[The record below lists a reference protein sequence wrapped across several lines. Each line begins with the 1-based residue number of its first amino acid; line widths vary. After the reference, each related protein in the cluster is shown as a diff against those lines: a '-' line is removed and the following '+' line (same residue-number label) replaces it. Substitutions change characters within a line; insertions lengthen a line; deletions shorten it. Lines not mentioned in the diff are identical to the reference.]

1 MKRNCSRSP
10 LAINQL
16 QNQEALSL
24 ARVRKLRILFD
35 PGLDRHSSEEELER
49 ISCGF
54 LQQQDSEGRK
64 WGLQRT
70 RRGGR
75 HGDASTSSSDEEVKA
90 LCGQAK
96 PDTHLCASPSP
107 VPFSASPPHRLVREQ
122 ARPII
127 LAHFDQS
134 ASYKRQRN
142 QGRPSL
148 DLEKMQQKMLFK
160 KNCFGKT
167 RIVKIRSISGSCPP
181 PRYIYDPS
189 SFTFRSLTTL
199 RPRSPLTAAE
209 ETPCA

>member
-1 MKRNCSRSP
+1 MKQNCSQSP
-10 LAINQL
+10 LATNQL

-49 ISCGF
+49 ISREF
-54 LQQQDSEGRK
+54 LQQDSEGRK

-70 RRGGR
+70 GRGGR

-90 LCGQAK
+90 LCGPVE
-96 PDTHLCASPSP
+96 PDTRLCVSPSP

-148 DLEKMQQKMLFK
+148 DLEKMQQ
-160 KNCFGKT
+160 
-167 RIVKIRSISGSCPP
+167 SISGSCPP

-189 SFTFRSLTTL
+189 SFTFRSLTTF
-199 RPRSPLTAAE
+199 RPQSPLTAAE